1 MSNGHARQ
9 TASQTRSPQTPHLK
23 CVHRRKPPN
32 KQFIWR
38 GYVRARLKSLNKK
51 SASAE
56 TLKEPL
62 AQSWAMRQSMARRRS
77 NAAQSELLDPTP
89 KLFVYRATIIRF
101 RS

>member
-1 MSNGHARQ
+1 MANGHARQ

-51 SASAE
+51 A
-56 TLKEPL
+56 PP
-62 AQSWAMRQSMARRRS
+62 QRRLR
-77 NAAQSELLDPTP
+77 NH
-89 KLFVYRATIIRF
+89 
-101 RS
+101 